1 MGMYFLD
8 KSPMVQIII
17 FFIISILS
25 ILIIIPFGKKMR
37 RKTDHKTVSIKGR
50 LVDRELVLDKDV
62 DDEMLMKVD
71 GIYWTVKVVD
81 GPLYRGDRVIVSDVV
96 GNKLMIKRADKG
108 E

>member
-1 MGMYFLD
+1 
-8 KSPMVQIII
+8 
-17 FFIISILS
+17 
-25 ILIIIPFGKKMR
+25 MR